1 LRISES
7 LNNVIAMKDGKVQ
20 EITSGNNWGGCV
32 RVLKNGAW
40 GVSFT
45 TNPGKMEDAGKS
57 ALKLANALDNDVKLA
72 DIEPTHDNVKSKAK
86 LKLQDVSLDEKKETN
101 VRCREGS

>member
-1 LRISES
+1 MCTRI
-7 LNNVIAMKDGKVQ
+7 
-20 EITSGNNWGGCV
+20 
-32 RVLKNGAW
+32 KNGAW

-86 LKLQDVSLDEKKETN
+86 LKLQDVSLDEKKKPCPLQ
-101 VRCREGS
+101 RRQLIWKQL